1 MTALAALV
9 SHPHL
14 CVIVGSHPSARTI
27 CAYDLRVIAG
37 SHHSPP
43 ARHRRQSPFTTC
55 ASSPAVTAHHLRVI
69 AVDEVDMD
77 LPVTQA
83 RFASASTPPPS
94 KSPPSTPA
102 PWKLPDGPARTRFA
116 PSPTGDLHLG
126 SIRTAAFNYLLAK
139 RTRGHFLLRLEDTDR
154 KRTVPG
160 AEQRL
165 YDDLRWAGLFW
176 DEGPVVG
183 GSHGPYRQSERL
195 PVYHKHIARLLDSG
209 HGYRCFCSADRIDAL
224 NRRRHEKGLGLGY
237 DRKCA
242 HLPRE
247 EADERAR
254 RGQAHVVRFRAPN
267 QWPRYTDLVYG
278 KTGHG
283 AGAAKKHDE
292 PVWDD
297 AVLLK
302 TDGFPTYHWANV
314 CDDFEMRI
322 SHVVR
327 GSEWMPSTPLHL
339 ALYQAMGWPAPRYAH
354 VPLLVDG
361 AGQKLSKRSH
371 STHVSGYRQQGLL
384 ADAVVNFA
392 ALLGWSHRQKSD
404 VMDLR
409 ALEAAFD
416 LKITRGNTIVAFDK
430 LRFLQNQHAKRR
442 IAAAGQAF
450 EQLIRDVA
458 VALLD
463 RYGAARV
470 SAFLGRRRLRDVVAA
485 MLQVDSLKFW
495 TPQDYARQCALFLD
509 EPFTRPPAAA
519 DDAKE
524 PGLRVAAAALT
535 LVPDEQWTEEQ
546 HRAGLALLE
555 LAHGPGNKEWKARLY
570 HYLRWALLGGLSG
583 PAIPKVMEILGRESC
598 VERIQSAAREDET
611 GGEPSKFSNTSFGEL
626 KDKTA
631 TAASTYPGA
640 PAQSQPQ
647 SSELRTNKYYINQMH
662 GLREFALSTL
672 YVDYRHVLA
681 YRGSANDE
689 PGILADYIATHYYR
703 VLPYLTAA
711 FHRLLARY
719 EPEYFKDHR
728 QMASSAASSSA
739 AASNAASSSSQSMAG
754 AQTAQAI
761 KNVNQQTDKMFTL
774 AFYNI
779 PLVSRV
785 RQLRSDQI
793 GKLVSVSGTVTRT
806 SEVRPELALGTFV
819 CEACNTVVPN
829 VQQTFRYTEP
839 TVCPNVT
846 CGNKVAW
853 RLDIRNSTFVDWQ
866 RCRIQEN
873 SAEIPTG
880 SMPRTMD
887 VILRGEQ
894 VDKTKPGEKCIF
906 TGSLIVVPD
915 VSQLG
920 IPGVKPEASK
930 DNRNFRG
937 AADDGNSGVSG
948 LKALGVR
955 DLTYRLA
962 FLACFSCP
970 DLATPGQSR
979 EALTGQSTNILN
991 SLHQVDY
998 GEQYSAAGLEAQNA
1012 FLETLSPAEVD
1023 DLRYMVQGDK
1033 IYSRIVQSLAPMV
1046 YGHEIVKKGLL
1057 LQLLGGVAK
1066 TTAEGMALRGDIN
1079 ICIVGDPSTSKS
1091 QFLKYIASFLPRAV
1105 YTSGK
1110 ASSAAGLTAAVVKDE
1125 ETGEHTIEAGAL
1137 MLSDSG
1143 TCCIDEFDKMD
1154 IADQV
1159 AIHEAMEQQT
1169 ISIAKAGIH
1178 ATLNARTS
1186 ILAAANPIGGRYNR
1200 KATLRANINMSAPIM
1215 SRFDLFFVILDE
1227 CNESVDRRLADH
1239 IVNLH
1244 MLQDDFVQ
1252 PEFSTEQLQLY
1263 IRFARTYTPV
1273 FKPAAKALLV
1283 DKYKELRANDAGGLG
1298 RNSYRITV
1306 RQLES
1311 LIRLSEAIAK
1321 ANCVMEIDEAM
1332 VIEAFNLLRQSIISH
1347 KLASHIRDV
1356 EDATGQGVDHDEL
1369 ILWYSESIEA
1379 EIGSLDR
1386 LAEEADLCRKVV
1398 KKMVK
1403 ENIIMPIRGEGLLDG
1418 DGDEPGQQD
1427 HRHHQ
1432 SGSSTVKYVLHP
1444 NCALFDNP

>member
-1 MTALAALV
+1 M
-9 SHPHL
+9 
-14 CVIVGSHPSARTI
+14 G
-27 CAYDLRVIAG
+27 
-37 SHHSPP
+37 
-43 ARHRRQSPFTTC
+43 
-55 ASSPAVTAHHLRVI
+55 
-69 AVDEVDMD
+69 
-77 LPVTQA
+77 LPVP
-83 RFASASTPPPS
+83 RFASTAPPS
-94 KSPPSTPA
+94 K
-102 PWKLPDGPARTRFA
+102 LPDAPARTRFA

-139 RTRGHFLLRLEDTDR
+139 RTRGQFLLRLEDTDQ
-154 KRTVPG
+154 KRTVAG

-183 GSHGPYRQSERL
+183 GPHHPYRQSERL
-195 PVYHKHIARLLDSG
+195 YLYQKHILHLLDSG
-209 HGYRCFCSADRIDAL
+209 HAYRCFCTAERIDNL
-224 NRRRHEKGLGLGY
+224 NQRRHERGLSLGY

-247 EADERAR
+247 EAEERAH
-254 RGQAHVVRFRAPN
+254 RGQAHVVRFRAPS

-278 KTGHG
+278 NTGHG
-283 AGAAKKHDE
+283 AGRATKLLVDE

-297 AVLLK
+297 AVLVK

-314 CDDFEMRI
+314 CDDFEMQI
-322 SHVVR
+322 THVVR
-327 GSEWMPSTPLHL
+327 GSEWMASTPLHI
-339 ALYQAMGWPAPRYAH
+339 ALYQAMAWPAPLYAH

-361 AGQKLSKRSH
+361 DGQKLSKRSH
-371 STHVSGYRQQGLL
+371 STHVSGYRQQGIFPE
-384 ADAVVNFA
+384 AVVNFA

-404 VMDLR
+404 VMDMH

-416 LKITRGNTIVAFDK
+416 LKITRGNTMVAFDK
-430 LRFLQNQHAKRR
+430 LGFLQNQHAKRR
-442 IAAAGQAF
+442 IAAGGPDC

-463 RYGAARV
+463 RYGAGRII
-470 SAFLGRRRLRDVVAA
+470 AFLGQRRLRDLVAA
-485 MLQVDSLKFW
+485 MLQVDSFRFW
-495 TPQDYARQCALFLD
+495 TPQDFAQQCDLFLN
-509 EPFTRPPAAA
+509 ETFTRPPASE

-524 PGLRVAAAALT
+524 PGLPVAAASLT
-535 LVPDEQWTEEQ
+535 LVPESQWTEQQ
-546 HRAGLALLE
+546 HRAGLSLLE
-555 LAHGPGNKEWKARLY
+555 QTYGSTNKEWKRRLY
-570 HYLRWALLGGLSG
+570 HYLRWALLGRVSG
-583 PAIPKVMEILGRESC
+583 PAIPKVMEILGRETC
-598 VERIQSAAREDET
+598 VDRIQSAAREVKALKAALAKAET
-611 GGEPSKFSNTSFGEL
+611 SCEPSKFSNTSFDEL
-626 KDKTA
+626 KEKTA
-631 TAASTYPGA
+631 TGVAGPARGRIQNPLDRNVQRVEDDVAVAVGAAFERFLATHEEDPGA
-640 PAQSQPQ
+640 PPQSQPQ

-662 GLREFALSTL
+662 GLREFGLSTL

-689 PGILADYIATHYYR
+689 PGILADYMATHYYR

-728 QMASSAASSSA
+728 QMASSATSSA
-739 AASNAASSSSQSMAG
+739 AVSAAVSASSQSTSAK
-754 AQTAQAI
+754 TQAI

-806 SEVRPELALGTFV
+806 SEVRPELALGTFI

-839 TVCPNVT
+839 TICPNMT

-937 AADDGNSGVSG
+937 AADDGNSGVTG

-979 EALTGQSTNILN
+979 DGLTGQSTNILN

-998 GEQYSAAGLEAQNA
+998 AEQYSASGLEAQNA

-1066 TTAEGMALRGDIN
+1066 MTPEGMALRGDIN

-1154 IADQV
+1154 IVDQV

-1200 KATLRANINMSAPIM
+1200 KATLRANINLSAPIM

-1227 CNESVDRRLADH
+1227 CNESVDRHLADH

-1244 MLQDDFVQ
+1244 MLKDDFVQ

-1321 ANCVMEIDEAM
+1321 ANCVMEIDEPM
-1332 VIEAFNLLRQSIISH
+1332 VLEAFNLLRQSIISVNGAADPDSDTDTVAPAGDRPPPSAPASAPARQPRPRTRITFEKFSALQH
-1347 KLASHIRDV
+1347 KLAEHIRDT

-1369 ILWYSESIEA
+1369 IIWYTESIEA
-1379 EIGSLDR
+1379 EIASLDR
-1386 LAEEADLCRKVV
+1386 LAEEVDLCRKVD
-1398 KKMVK
+1398 
-1403 ENIIMPIRGEGLLDG
+1403 NIIMPIR
-1418 DGDEPGQQD
+1418 
-1427 HRHHQ
+1427 
-1432 SGSSTVKYVLHP
+1432 SSTVKYVLHP
-1444 NCALFDNP
+1444 NCGLFDNP